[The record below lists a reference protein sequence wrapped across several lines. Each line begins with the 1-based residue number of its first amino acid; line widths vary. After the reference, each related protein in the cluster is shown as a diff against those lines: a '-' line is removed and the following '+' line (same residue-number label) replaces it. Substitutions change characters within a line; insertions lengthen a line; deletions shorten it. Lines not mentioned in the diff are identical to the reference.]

1 MKKLLIMMLVLCVTS
16 LASATTISLTD
27 EGTQVSAN
35 PGDTVRLTISSDG
48 ATALGIISMDTVITV
63 TTGDIISGAMNLTDC
78 ATYGWDPGFSDN
90 PKFLGTSSVAVAGG
104 SSNFTTGNIAALVGY
119 VDVAYTGGV
128 QVVSIAA
135 GMNWGG
141 SYLLDGSSPVYSQGI
156 VEIVPEP
163 MTIALLGL
171 GGLLMLR
178 RRK

>member
-27 EGTQVSAN
+27 EGTTIVAT
-35 PGDTVRLTISSDG
+35 PGTVTLTISSDG
-48 ATALGIISMDTVITV
+48 ATALGIISMDTVLTV
-63 TTGDIISGAMNLTDC
+63 TNGDVISGAMNLTDC

-90 PKFLGTSSVAVAGG
+90 PKFLGTASVAVAGG
-104 SSNFTTGNIAALVGY
+104 SSNFTTGNIAAIIGY
-119 VDVAYTGGV
+119 VDVAYTGGT
-128 QVVSIAA
+128 QLVSIAA

-141 SYLLDGSSPVYSQGI
+141 SYLIDGSAPVYSQGV
-156 VEIVPEP
+156 VEIIPEP

-171 GGLLMLR
+171 GGLFMLR

>member
-27 EGTQVSAN
+27 EGTQVSAM
-35 PGDTVRLTISSDG
+35 PGDTVTLTISSDG
-48 ATALGIISMDTVITV
+48 ATALGIISMDTVLTVSGDVIT
-63 TTGDIISGAMNLTDC
+63 GAMNLTDC
-78 ATYGWDPGFSDN
+78 ASYGWDPGFSDN
-90 PKFLGTSSVAVAGG
+90 PKFLGTTSVAVAGG
-104 SSNFTTGNIAALVGY
+104 SSNFTTGNIAAIVGY
-119 VDVAYTGGV
+119 VEVAYTGGI

-171 GGLLMLR
+171 GGLFMLR